1 MDVRRSR
8 VFDKVGLVKL
18 GGYNERRVYKI
29 FLYVVRICLGC
40 IFIYSSIPKIRQPYD
55 FLSSVYGY
63 ELVGVKLGMFVTMVF
78 PWVELFAG
86 ICLVGGIFV
95 SGALLASSGMAS
107 IFTFVIGWALYMNLD
122 ISCGCFGSSSS
133 ELIDY
138 WTLIRALVILVAG
151 LSAYILMLLFKCG
164 EGIPERG

>member
-1 MDVRRSR
+1 M
-8 VFDKVGLVKL
+8 KL
-18 GGYNERRVYKI
+18 GGNNKQRVYKI

-40 IFIYSSIPKIRQPYD
+40 IFIYSSIPKLLQPYD

-63 ELVGVKLGMFVTMVF
+63 ELVGAKLGMFVTMVF

-95 SGALLASSGMAS
+95 SGALLASSGMGAMFS
-107 IFTFVIGWALYMNLD
+107 FVIGWALYMNLN

-138 WTLIRALVILVAG
+138 WTLIRALVILAAG
-151 LSAYILMLLFKCG
+151 LSAYILMLLFRRGKS
-164 EGIPERG
+164 IPERG